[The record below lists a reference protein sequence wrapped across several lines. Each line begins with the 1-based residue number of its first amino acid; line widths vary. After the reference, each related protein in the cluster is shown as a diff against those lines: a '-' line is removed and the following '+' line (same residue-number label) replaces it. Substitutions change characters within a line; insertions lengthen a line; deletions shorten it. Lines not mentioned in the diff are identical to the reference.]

1 MSHKSDPSHKL
12 IDKDLAALFD
22 RQEITV
28 PKSIDNIIL
37 EASRQVQ
44 VDTSPPVTQFKK
56 YSPWLAIAAVLV
68 LAVTL
73 GPLLLKAPQSE
84 MQETR
89 ELNREEIMT
98 ILNSNPTP
106 GLRAPASKA
115 FPNSVPVSI
124 ADTSLEFETVSRSSL
139 PSSAD
144 STFQSP
150 LTEDEFGYRKSR
162 GTWIRKI
169 QKLVGTKQL
178 YKAKVEYDLFRKIH
192 PTNRDKFNLP
202 EQ

>member
-28 PKSIDNIIL
+28 PKSIDDIIL

-44 VDTSPPVTQFKK
+44 VDPSPPVTQFKK
-56 YSPWLAIAAVLV
+56 YSPWFAIAAVLV

-84 MQETR
+84 TQELR
-89 ELNREEIMT
+89 ELSPQEIMS
-98 ILNSNPTP
+98 ILANDTGPN
-106 GLRAPASKA
+106 LRKPAAKS

-124 ADTSLEFETVSRSSL
+124 ADTSLEFEAVSRSPL

-144 STFQSP
+144 STFPSQSN
-150 LTEDEFGYRKSR
+150 EDEFGYRKSR
-162 GTWIRKI
+162 GTWLRKI
-169 QKLVGTKQL
+169 QKLVLTKQL

-192 PTNRDKFNLP
+192 PTYRSGFKLP
-202 EQ
+202 E